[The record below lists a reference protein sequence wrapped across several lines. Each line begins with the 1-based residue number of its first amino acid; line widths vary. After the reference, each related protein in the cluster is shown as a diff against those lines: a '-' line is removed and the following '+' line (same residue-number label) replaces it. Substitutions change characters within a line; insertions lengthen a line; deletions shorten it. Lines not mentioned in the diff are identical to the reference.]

1 MSAPDRETANAAPID
16 TIEQPVDTLIFARWV
31 LPMTPGCPVLDH
43 HAVAITNGIIV
54 AVLPADRAT
63 NIAAGEVLQLNHQ
76 VLMPGLI
83 NAHGHAA
90 MTLFRGMADDFPLH
104 TWLNEH
110 IWPAE
115 AKHVSEDFV
124 RDGAGLAMAE
134 MIRSGTT
141 TFSDMYFFPEITAE
155 VARQCGMRAQ
165 LAFPIFDFP
174 SSWGSGPEDYFRKG
188 LALRD
193 EHKHSEL
200 INIVFGPHAPYTV
213 GDGPLGEVATLAA
226 ELDAPI
232 QIHLHETAHEVED
245 ALRQTGVRP
254 LQRLA
259 NLGLLGP
266 KTQCVHVC
274 NLNDDDIST
283 LSNHNCH
290 VVHCPESNLK
300 LASGFAPIEALRSAG
315 LNIALGTDGA
325 ASNNDL
331 DLFGEMRTAALLAKA
346 VAGDAAALPDTA
358 ALEMA
363 TMGGARA
370 LGIDHLVGSLEVG
383 KQADVIALDL
393 SGIAHQPI
401 YTPVSHLV
409 YSQVSH
415 TVRHS
420 WIKGRRVLDNRE
432 LTSLDSHEL
441 TQRAQ
446 HWRATINGED

>member
-1 MSAPDRETANAAPID
+1 MTASDRETAHVASID
-16 TIEQPVDTLIFARWV
+16 NIEQPVDTLIFARWV
-31 LPMTPGCPVLDH
+31 LPMTPGCPVLDN
-43 HAVAITNGIIV
+43 HAVAVTNGAIV

-76 VLMPGLI
+76 VLMPGLV

-90 MTLFRGMADDFPLH
+90 MTLFRGMADDFPLQ
-104 TWLNEH
+104 TWLNDH

-115 AKHVSEDFV
+115 GKHVGEEFV
-124 RDGAGLAMAE
+124 RAGAGLAMAE

-141 TFSDMYFFPEITAE
+141 TFSDMYFFPEITAD

-165 LAFPIFDFP
+165 LSFPIFDMP
-174 SSWGSGPEDYFRKG
+174 SNWGSGPEDYFRKG

-200 INIVFGPHAPYTV
+200 INIAFGPHAPYTV
-213 GDGPLGEVATLAA
+213 GDEALTKVVTLAA
-226 ELDAPI
+226 ELDAHI
-232 QIHLHETAHEVED
+232 QIHLHETDHEVEE

-274 NLNDDDIST
+274 SLNDEDIDT
-283 LSNHNCH
+283 LANHNSH

-300 LASGFAPIEALRSAG
+300 LASGFAPVEKLRSAG
-315 LNIALGTDGA
+315 VNVALGTDGA

-331 DLFGEMRTAALLAKA
+331 DMFGEMRTAALLAKA

-370 LGIDHLVGSLEVG
+370 LGIDQLVGSLEVG
-383 KQADVIALDL
+383 KQADIIAVDL
-393 SGIAHQPI
+393 SGIAHQPV
-401 YTPVSHLV
+401 YTPVSQLV

-415 TVRHS
+415 AVRHS

-432 LTSLDSHEL
+432 LTSLDSRDLIE
-441 TQRAQ
+441 RAE